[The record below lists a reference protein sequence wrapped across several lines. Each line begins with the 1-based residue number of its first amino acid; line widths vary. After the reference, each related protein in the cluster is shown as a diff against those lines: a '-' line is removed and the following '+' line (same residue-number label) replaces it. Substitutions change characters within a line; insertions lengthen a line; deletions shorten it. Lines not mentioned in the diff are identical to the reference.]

1 MTAEGTILSRGRV
14 ALERAID
21 QLPLRLGFLPG
32 AGVHGPDREEDRDQ
46 EGAGVES
53 AWRDRAFEF
62 LMRFAQDLIAATT
75 VGDALAR
82 TLDVAFEA
90 LPAHRGFVMLRS
102 DGGLHCEI
110 ARVRDHVEHR
120 PAAVAP
126 VSDAIIHRV
135 ITERVGLCTGDALSD
150 ERLAATDSI
159 WLHGIRAAMCV
170 PLWSGEDVIGVL
182 QVDSPLFVGTFSQH
196 DLDFLMALA
205 NLAAIAVERIRER
218 EVRRRLQ
225 RYHAP
230 AMVEQVMR
238 EAGAPDETRP
248 LAHADVTVLFADIA
262 GFTTL
267 AESLPLEQVA
277 EVLSGFCRRVSDV
290 VFAEG
295 GTVDKFMGDCVMAFF
310 GAPLEMPDHA
320 TRAVHAALRIHGDM
334 ALWNRDRVPARLPPL
349 QARIGLNSGPV
360 IVGDIGSPE
369 RADYTV
375 IGNTVNVAAR
385 LEQQVAAPGDVV
397 FGDATRQQLPLDVE
411 CESLGEVALRG
422 LERGV
427 SAHRIRR
434 SALETW
440 HMAL

>member
-1 MTAEGTILSRGRV
+1 MGAMAEPNILSRSRV

-21 QLPLRLGFLPG
+21 QLPLYLGLRSVPG
-32 AGVHGPDREEDRDQ
+32 EQHEIEA
-46 EGAGVES
+46 
-53 AWRDRAFEF
+53 AWQNRAFQF
-62 LMRFAQDLIAATT
+62 LIHLAKDLIAANT

-82 TLDVAFEA
+82 TLDVAFQA

-102 DGGLHCEI
+102 NGGLVCEI
-110 ARVRDHVEHR
+110 ARVRDHLEYR

-126 VSDAIIHRV
+126 VSDEIIRRV
-135 ITERVGLCTGDALSD
+135 MTERVGLSTRDALCD

-159 WLHGIRAAMCV
+159 WRHGIRAAMCV
-170 PLWSGEDVIGVL
+170 PLWSGDDVIGVL
-182 QVDSPLFVGTFSQH
+182 QVDSPILVGTFSEH

-218 EVRRRLQ
+218 EIRRRLQ

-238 EAGAPDETRP
+238 EARAPDETRS
-248 LAHADVTVLFADIA
+248 LKHADVTVMFADIA
-262 GFTTL
+262 GFTSL
-267 AESLPLEQVA
+267 AASMELEQVA
-277 EVLSGFCRRVSDV
+277 DVLSGFCSRVSDV

-310 GAPLEMPDHA
+310 GAPLPMPDHP
-320 TRAVHAALRIHGDM
+320 TRAVRAGLGIHAAI
-334 ALWNRDRVPARLPPL
+334 ALWNRDRAAARLPAL
-349 QARIGLNSGPV
+349 QARVGLNSGPA

-369 RADYTV
+369 RSDYTA

-385 LEQQVAAPGDVV
+385 LEQQIAEPGDIVL
-397 FGDATRQQLPLDVE
+397 GEDTHRQLPPEFE
-411 CESLGEVALRG
+411 CEVLGEVALRG

-427 SAHRIRR
+427 RAYRVRR
-434 SALETW
+434 SSLESW